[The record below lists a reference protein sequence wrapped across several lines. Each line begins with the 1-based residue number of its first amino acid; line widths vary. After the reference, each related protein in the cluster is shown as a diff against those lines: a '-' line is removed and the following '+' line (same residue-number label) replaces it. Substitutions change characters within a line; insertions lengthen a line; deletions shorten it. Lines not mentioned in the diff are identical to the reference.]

1 MRLLIPQSRIMI
13 TDIAALQLCAK
24 TGLVHRSKKHQRRS
38 SMDHFLGL
46 NVAVAENSICLWIKK
61 TVECRGNRSSPSTET
76 PFVTLTS
83 IEVILRSRKG
93 VPPPI
98 AR

>member
-38 SMDHFLGL
+38 SMDQFFG
-46 NVAVAENSICLWIKK
+46 AECCGRGEQYLLVDQK